1 MANPPEKYSGLY
13 IRPSAPV
20 RQPFT
25 RRPIRYVP
33 RGVWATPQ
41 RPFSQYRRPEPV
53 DTFTTRQASPPRRIV
68 IFWRAMLTSMVTEP
82 RALGLV
88 TRPPVLPGFLLVGGA
103 TVVAIV
109 VTGATV
115 AGGNVVVASVVGG
128 EVVVGADEVGA
139 SVAGASVVGAT
150 VVGAAV
156 DGGTT
161 IGGIDPPVLCAHAAP
176 SRPAPRVRPTTEK
189 TLSVRSNEGK
199 EENDRT
205 GR

>member
-53 DTFTTRQASPPRRIV
+53 DTFTTRQTSPPRRIV

-88 TRPPVLPGFLLVGGA
+88 TRPPVLPGFLVVG
-103 TVVAIV
+103 
-109 VTGATV
+109 GATV

-128 EVVVGADEVGA
+128 EVVVGVAVVGA

-161 IGGIDPPVLCAHAAP
+161 IGGIDPPVVCAHAAP
-176 SRPAPRVRPTTEK
+176 SSPAPRIRPTTEI
-189 TLSVRSNEGK
+189 TLSVRSNER
-199 EENDRT
+199 EEQNDRT